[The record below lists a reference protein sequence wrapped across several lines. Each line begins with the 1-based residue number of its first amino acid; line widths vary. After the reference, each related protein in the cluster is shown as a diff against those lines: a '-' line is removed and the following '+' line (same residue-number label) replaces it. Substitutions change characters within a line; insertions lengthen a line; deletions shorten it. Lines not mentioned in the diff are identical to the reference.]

1 MTKEQEAQ
9 QAQTIARIKQ
19 EYERHSGRTYHAFTD
34 FAPLVTELYANL
46 SVLLEIVD
54 SQAQKI
60 AEQAKEIEILQRI
73 KRAAISAEYY
83 QGTEGTAQELEDALK
98 MTTDQTTDSKEV
110 V

>member
-9 QAQTIARIKQ
+9 QAQTIANEIESAKIAGNNKRVI
-19 EYERHSGRTYHAFTD
+19 D
-34 FAPLVTELYANL
+34 
-46 SVLLEIVD
+46 LLEEIVD